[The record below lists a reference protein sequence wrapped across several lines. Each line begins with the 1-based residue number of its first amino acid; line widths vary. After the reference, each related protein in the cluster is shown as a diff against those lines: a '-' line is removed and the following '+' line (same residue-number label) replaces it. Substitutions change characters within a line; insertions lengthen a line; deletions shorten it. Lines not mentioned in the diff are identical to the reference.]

1 MRLLVIGQ
9 RQRRTREKGEP
20 TGKSC
25 FGTMFG
31 APIWVITAPSI
42 GDEHRTTVGH
52 AGVGV
57 QMFHAPAV
65 CSTLSQLSD
74 GLEET
79 VDGLRSLP
87 QRWRPFRPSRWRVMG
102 VRFLHSR
109 PHPQVSR
116 AVVAS
121 NIG

>member
-1 MRLLVIGQ
+1 MLRGGSAAASASGVRRHRMRGDHVRLLVIGQ

-52 AGVGV
+52 AGVGAEV
-57 QMFHAPAV
+57 PR
-65 CSTLSQLSD
+65 T
-74 GLEET
+74 G
-79 VDGLRSLP
+79 
-87 QRWRPFRPSRWRVMG
+87 RV
-102 VRFLHSR
+102 
-109 PHPQVSR
+109 
-116 AVVAS
+116 
-121 NIG
+121 